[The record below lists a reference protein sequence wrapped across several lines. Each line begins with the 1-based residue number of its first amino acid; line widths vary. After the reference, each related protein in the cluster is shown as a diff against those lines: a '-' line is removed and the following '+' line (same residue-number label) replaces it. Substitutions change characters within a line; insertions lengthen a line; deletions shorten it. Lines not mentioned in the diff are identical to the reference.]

1 MKSKILFLATTL
13 HIIFYILPITSLAQD
28 NEGGTPYSIEQQLN
42 DDLLTAVSTPPF
54 DFAPLIALS
63 EQRVKQGTYELTD
76 RLFDVN
82 YNLLNSGTSTTLA
95 NGDKLWKLK
104 IVSPGAKKISLYYQ
118 NFYLPEGA
126 KLFVYNANRTEVI
139 GAFTSK
145 NNEEA
150 NSNEGIFST
159 DHLSGEVQIVEY
171 YEPKNVRGQGH
182 FSIFRVAHQFKSIQI
197 NESETCQKDI
207 NCPDGAN
214 WQNEKKGVVRIMV
227 VIGSNA
233 GWCSGSLVNNT
244 AQDCKKYI
252 LTAMHCALDDQD
264 VETTAF
270 SQWKFYFDFEKSGC
284 ATGTAPSKV
293 KTGCTRRAGA
303 VDGGGSG
310 SDFLLVEITSTTFP
324 TGVTPYYNGW
334 TRATTVSQG
343 GVGIHHPASDCKK
356 ISTFTTTPTSTSWGF
371 QVPNTHW
378 KFVWQ
383 SGHGSTEGGSSG
395 SPVFNSSGL
404 IFGTLTGGGSCCVL
418 NGCGFSN
425 SGPTQSDSYGK
436 LSYHWT
442 SNGTTSSRQLKP
454 WLDPINSGVTTLAG
468 SFVCIPA
475 SVEDNLLDSRVNIY
489 PNPSNGSFNV
499 SIELTKTNDIDITV
513 YNIVGQEVS
522 HKKIDNTLGGTF
534 TMDLTNNADG
544 VYFIHI
550 KTNNYS
556 VVKNAVL
563 LGSK

>member
-1 MKSKILFLATTL
+1 MKKSNLFLFLSFILFTCNCL
-13 HIIFYILPITSLAQD
+13 IAQD
-28 NEGGTPYSIEQQLN
+28 NEGGIPYSMEQQLN
-42 DDLLTAVSTPPF
+42 DELIISVSTPPF
-54 DFAPLIALS
+54 DFAPLIELS

-82 YNLLNSGTSTTLA
+82 YDLLNSGTSTTLA

-126 KLFVYNANRTEVI
+126 KLFVYNANRTEEI

-159 DHLSGEVQIVEY
+159 DYLSGEAQIVEY
-171 YEPKNVRGQGH
+171 YEPKNVIGKGH
-182 FSIFRVAHQFKSIQI
+182 FSIFRIAHQFKSIQI

-207 NCPDGAN
+207 MCPDGAN
-214 WQNEKKGVVRIMV
+214 WQNQKKGVVRIF
-227 VIGSNA
+227 IPTGGGNG

-252 LTAMHCALDDQD
+252 LTAMHCALDNG
-264 VETTAF
+264 VESTSY
-270 SQWKFYFDFEKSGC
+270 SQWKFYFDYEKSGC
-284 ATGTAPSKV
+284 ASGTAPLKL
-293 KTGCTRRAGA
+293 KTGCQKRAGA
-303 VDGGGSG
+303 ADGGDTG
-310 SDFLLVEITSTTFP
+310 SDFLLIEITSTTFP

-334 TRATTVSQG
+334 TRASTVSQG
-343 GVGIHHPASDCKK
+343 GVGIHHPSSDVKK
-356 ISTFTTTPTSTSWGF
+356 ISTFNTTPTSATWGGITG
-371 QVPNTHW
+371 THW
-378 KFVWQ
+378 RFVWQ
-383 SGHGSTEGGSSG
+383 SGRGSTEGGSSG

-404 IFGTLTGGGSCCVL
+404 IFGTLTGGGSCCVAD
-418 NGCGFSN
+418 GCGFPG
-425 SGPTQSDSYGK
+425 SGPTQPDAYGK

-442 SNGTTSSRQLKP
+442 SNGTTNSRQLKP
-454 WLDPINSGVTTLAG
+454 WLDPTNSGVTTLAG
-468 SFVCIPA
+468 SFACTPS
-475 SVEDNLLDSRVNIY
+475 SVADNLLDSQVNIY

-522 HKKIDNTLGGTF
+522 HKKIDNTLGGIYN
-534 TMDLTNNADG
+534 MDLTNNADG